1 MKIKI
6 IDLNKNYQMIKS
18 GINKKLNSLFKKQT
32 FILGK
37 EVENL
42 EKNLSNFLN
51 VKYSLG
57 VSSGTDALIVA
68 LMACGI
74 KKNDEVIIPDMTWIS
89 TASSVV
95 LLGAKPVIVDV
106 NTSDGL
112 IDTNSLNKKIN
123 NKTKAIISVGLYGFL
138 PDLEKLKK
146 IAKKNKLYLINDGAQ
161 SFGSKYKNN
170 NCHKYTSISCTSFF
184 PAKVLG
190 SYGDSGACFTNNKK
204 LYEKM
209 KIIRSHGQTHKS
221 FSITLG
227 LNARI
232 DSLQACII
240 NEKLKIINKEI
251 KRRKK
256 ICEIYDKYLF
266 QVKDIKILKA
276 NKFTEYNGSSYVI
289 LVNKKDKL
297 QNYLKSKGIQTA
309 NLYNF
314 SISEQ
319 PTFKQFGKKNVV
331 NSKIIAKKNV
341 CLPIHPYLSDKD
353 VMFIINNIK
362 DYYS

>member
-6 IDLNKNYQMIKS
+6 IDLNKNYQIIKS
-18 GINKKLNSLFKKQT
+18 GINKKLKSLFKKQT

-74 KKNDEVIIPDMTWIS
+74 KKNDEVIIPNITWIS

-123 NKTKAIISVGLYGFL
+123 NKTKAIISVVIRFFARFR
-138 PDLEKLKK
+138 ETKK

-161 SFGSKYKNN
+161 SLDQN
-170 NCHKYTSISCTSFF
+170 I
-184 PAKVLG
+184 
-190 SYGDSGACFTNNKK
+190 
-204 LYEKM
+204 
-209 KIIRSHGQTHKS
+209 KII
-221 FSITLG
+221 IV
-227 LNARI
+227 
-232 DSLQACII
+232 I
-240 NEKLKIINKEI
+240 NIP
-251 KRRKK
+251 
-256 ICEIYDKYLF
+256 
-266 QVKDIKILKA
+266 Q
-276 NKFTEYNGSSYVI
+276 
-289 LVNKKDKL
+289 
-297 QNYLKSKGIQTA
+297 
-309 NLYNF
+309 
-314 SISEQ
+314 
-319 PTFKQFGKKNVV
+319 
-331 NSKIIAKKNV
+331 
-341 CLPIHPYLSDKD
+341 
-353 VMFIINNIK
+353 
-362 DYYS
+362 